1 MSKNN
6 TSSSTGLGL
15 SSVLTIVFVVLK
27 LVGTINWSWWWIFSP
42 LLIDA
47 GLIIIGLII
56 LAVCIACDNKK
67 YGLTSKKGK
76 KDKWKF

>member
-6 TSSSTGLGL
+6 TSSTGLGL

-27 LVGTINWSWWWIFSP
+27 LVGTINWSWWWVFSP
-42 LLIDA
+42 LLIDI
-47 GLIIIGLII
+47 GLIIIGFIVI
-56 LAVCIACDNKK
+56 AVCIVYDNKK

-76 KDKWKF
+76 KNKWKF

>member
-1 MSKNN
+1 MSKDNN
-6 TSSSTGLGL
+6 GSTGLGL
-15 SSVLTIVFVVLK
+15 STVLTIVFVVLK
-27 LVGTINWSWWWIFSP
+27 LVGTINWSWWWVFSP

-56 LAVCIACDNKK
+56 LVIYIAWDNKK
-67 YGLTSKKGK
+67 CGFTSKKGK

>member
-1 MSKNN
+1 MNKDNN
-6 TSSSTGLGL
+6 GSTGLGL
-15 SSVLTIVFVVLK
+15 STVLTIVFVVLK
-27 LVGTINWSWWWIFSP
+27 LVGTINWSWWWVFSP

-56 LAVCIACDNKK
+56 LVIYIAYDNKK
-67 YGLTSKKGK
+67 YGSTSKKGA